1 MTVVDAFRGDHEAYT
16 QQEPESFADHPL
28 TIGEIRAS
36 KEQTGAA
43 WSPRDVLIE
52 LLRMID
58 RGDVAPDVLFVAYSQ
73 EMEPGARRTSFS
85 CAGQDPCLTLGCIER
100 AKYEY
105 LSR

>member
-1 MTVVDAFRGDHEAYT
+1 MSVVDAFRGDQDVHIRTATEN
-16 QQEPESFADHPL
+16 FADHPL
-28 TIGEIRAS
+28 TIGEIRAEREKS
-36 KEQTGAA
+36 GAA

-85 CAGQDPCLTLGCIER
+85 CAGKDPSLTLGCIER
-100 AKYEY
+100 AKFEY